1 MTISMEEV
9 EKVANYL
16 SPRLAGQDVSR
27 SSLLSA
33 IFSFAD
39 KFNLSAMCRFIDWAY
54 EYGMGEGEILSTL
67 VHDINGR
74 NDVCFLPRTDSY

>member
-1 MTISMEEV
+1 MTINMEEV
-9 EKVANYL
+9 AKVADYL
-16 SPRLAGQDVSR
+16 APRLASQVGR
-27 SSLLSA
+27 SDLLSA

-39 KFNLSAMCRFIDWAY
+39 KFNLSAMCRFMDWAF
-54 EYGMGEGEILSTL
+54 EYGLGEGEILSTL

>member
-1 MTISMEEV
+1 MTINTEDLL
-9 EKVANYL
+9 KVTDYL
-16 SPRLAGQDVSR
+16 APKLASQVGRAD
-27 SSLLSA
+27 LLSA
-33 IFSFAD
+33 VFSFAD

-54 EYGMGEGEILSTL
+54 EYGLEEGEILSTL